1 MTIGIDTEP
10 FREDTGVSS
19 MASLLGAILVIAW
32 VVLSKFTFDFI
43 FYNRVK
49 VEQEIFAKKNRSL
62 ALSYAG
68 FLTALS
74 FTLYMTFVYES
85 FIREL
90 FNLFFLTSFMF
101 LGVYVFDLLFLRK
114 IDLKEEILKNNLS
127 AGTVQG
133 FYFVAIGLIISGAY
147 WRKENL
153 ILSVFYSSIYLFL
166 GMVFLYIST
175 LLISRV
181 LSLDFQEEVKK
192 NNLSASLVLGSLTVA
207 VSLVIFNSI
216 SGEFLGNIFL
226 DIFTTLFYFLIS
238 QILMVIL
245 YLLFEYVIFR
255 KVLLSA
261 EIIENNLSASLTLG
275 AVFLT
280 SAFITMVLI
289 G

>member
-10 FREDTGVSS
+10 FREDTEVSN
-19 MASLLGAILVIAW
+19 MVSLVGAILVIAW
-32 VVLSKFTFDFI
+32 VILSKFTFDFI

-49 VEQEIFAKKNRSL
+49 VEQEIFGKKNHSL
-62 ALSYAG
+62 AFSYAG
-68 FLTALS
+68 FLTGLS

-85 FIREL
+85 FLREL
-90 FNLFFLTSFMF
+90 FNLFFLTFFMF
-101 LGVYVFDLLFLRK
+101 FGVYVFDLLFLRK

-127 AGTVQG
+127 AGVLQG
-133 FYFVAIGLIISGAY
+133 FYFMAIGLIISGAY

-153 ILSVFYSSIYLFL
+153 ILSVLYSSVYLFL

-181 LSLDFQEEVKK
+181 LALDFQEEVKK
-192 NNLSASLVLGSLTVA
+192 NNLSASLALGSLTLS
-207 VSLVIFNSI
+207 VSLVIFNSL

-238 QILMVIL
+238 QILMVVL